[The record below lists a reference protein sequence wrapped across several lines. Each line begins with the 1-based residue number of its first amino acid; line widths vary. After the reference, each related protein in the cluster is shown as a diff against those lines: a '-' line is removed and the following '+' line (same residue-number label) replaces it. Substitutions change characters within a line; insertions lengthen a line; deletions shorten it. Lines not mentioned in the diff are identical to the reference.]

1 MVLALILCSFI
12 SQAFAQE
19 KLDSIEVIT
28 TKDASDFFS
37 GSVDV
42 VTKEEIKQT
51 GYSDITQIL
60 SQIPGVTTNNNG
72 GFGTRTSLFI
82 RGAEARHTGFSID
95 GLRLNDPSNTDRQFD
110 GAFLNPLIFKEVKIY
125 KGPQS
130 IFYGPDAMAGLVE
143 FVTDKGNGKNEKEF
157 LLGVGSFDT
166 YRAMVT
172 QSWGTQNHKGKVSAS
187 TFKTNGISRLNKKR
201 FDATERDGAITH
213 QVVSSSTHRFEKFY
227 TDLLLGYNFGKS
239 ELDDLSRDSKK
250 DQSITHQLFLQQKTS
265 VRLNAKDSL
274 NIRTGVNRYHRE
286 IQMSSGDN
294 HYVGNTGQVDLF
306 WDRRTKNLHTLLGV
320 SLDHEKFEID
330 RSQKKNNTLTSTY
343 LTQKWTLDF
352 YEFSYGLRY
361 DRHQR
366 FGDLLTYSVSPAV
379 NLGEL
384 RLDYIYATGFK
395 APSLYQLYAPEM
407 WGAPVGNKNLDSERS
422 YSHSVNA
429 SYPVGGGELN
439 VSFFNN
445 KYDDLITWTMTQ
457 GYLNQQKFA
466 VRGVE
471 SSFKFSVDKFTM
483 RPFLTVQ
490 DFRDNET
497 TILRRPRNIWGADL
511 AYQINAKLSTWGRWE
526 YRSASRDFN
535 TTGGI
540 TKINGYE
547 KVDMGVTYQLNQQQF
562 SIKVMNIFDREYEQ
576 LYGFSTQPRSFMVEW
591 GGKI

>member
-1 MVLALILCSFI
+1 MVLALVLCSFI
-12 SQAFAQE
+12 SQGFAQE
-19 KLDSIEVIT
+19 ELDSIEVVA

-95 GLRLNDPSNTDRQFD
+95 GLRINDPSNTDRQFD
-110 GAFLNPLIFKEVKIY
+110 GAFLNPLIFQEVKIY

-157 LLGVGSFDT
+157 LLGGGSFDT

-172 QSWGTQNHKGKVSAS
+172 QSWGTQHHKGKVSAS

-201 FDATERDGAITH
+201 FDATERDGTVTH
-213 QVVSSSTHRFEKFY
+213 QVVSSSTHRFEKFN

-265 VRLNAKDSL
+265 VRLNARDSL

-306 WDRRTKNLHTLLGV
+306 WDRRTTNLHTLLGI
-320 SLDHEKFEID
+320 SLDYEKFEID
-330 RSQKKNNTLTSTY
+330 RSQKKNNTLASTY
-343 LTQKWTLDF
+343 LTQKWTQNI
-352 YEFSYGLRY
+352 YEFSYGVRY

-429 SYPVGGGELN
+429 SYPVWGGEFNL
-439 VSFFNN
+439 SFFNN

-457 GYLNQQKFA
+457 GYLNQQKFQ

-471 SSFKFSVDKFTM
+471 SSFKLTLDKFTM

-497 TILRRPRNIWGADL
+497 AILRRPRNIWGTDL
-511 AYQINAKLSTWGRWE
+511 AYQINANFSTWGRWE
-526 YRSASRDFN
+526 YRSASRDIN

-576 LYGFSTQPRSFMVEW
+576 LYGFNTQPRSFMVEW

>member
-1 MVLALILCSFI
+1 MVLALVLCSFI
-12 SQAFAQE
+12 SQAFAQDE
-19 KLDSIEVIT
+19 LDSIEVAT

-37 GSVDV
+37 GSLEV
-42 VTKEEIKQT
+42 VTKEDIKQT

-72 GFGTRTSLFI
+72 GFGSRTSLFI

-110 GAFLNPLIFKEVKIY
+110 GAFLSPLIFQEVKIY

-143 FVTDKGNGKNEKEF
+143 FVTDKGTGKNENEF
-157 LLGVGSFDT
+157 LVGGGSFDT
-166 YRAMVT
+166 YRAMVS
-172 QSWGTQNHKGKVSAS
+172 QSWGTQKHKGKVSAS

-201 FDATERDGAITH
+201 FDATERDGSITH
-213 QVVSSSTHRFEKFY
+213 QVVSSSTHRFEKFN

-265 VRLNAKDSL
+265 MRLSAKDSL
-274 NIRTGVNRYHRE
+274 NLRTGVNRYHRE

-294 HYVGNTGQVDLF
+294 HYIGNTGQVDLF
-306 WDRRTKNLHTLLGV
+306 WDRRTTNLHTLAGI
-320 SLDHEKFEID
+320 SLDQEKFETD
-330 RSQKKNNTLTSTY
+330 RKDRRDNTLFSTY
-343 LTQKWTLDF
+343 LTQKWTKDIF
-352 YEFSYGLRY
+352 EFSYGARY

-366 FGDLLTYSVSPAV
+366 FGDLITYSLSPAV
-379 NLGEL
+379 NFGEL

-407 WGAPVGNKNLDSERS
+407 WGAPVGNRKLEAERS

-429 SYPVGGGELN
+429 SFPLLGGEAN
-439 VSFFNN
+439 ISFFENS
-445 KYDDLITWTMTQ
+445 YDDLITWSMTQ
-457 GYLNQQKFA
+457 GYLNQQKFR

-471 SSFKFSVDKFTM
+471 SSWKMGVSKISL
-483 RPFLTVQ
+483 RPFLTIQ

-497 TILRRPRNIWGADL
+497 AILRRPRNIWGTDL
-511 AYQINAKLSTWGRWE
+511 SYEFNSKISTWARWE

-540 TKINGYE
+540 TKINSYE
-547 KVDMGVTYQLNQQQF
+547 KVDMGVTYNLGQQQLAL
-562 SIKVMNIFDREYEQ
+562 KVMNLFDREYEQ
-576 LYGFSTQPRSFMVEW
+576 LYGFSTQPRSFMIEW